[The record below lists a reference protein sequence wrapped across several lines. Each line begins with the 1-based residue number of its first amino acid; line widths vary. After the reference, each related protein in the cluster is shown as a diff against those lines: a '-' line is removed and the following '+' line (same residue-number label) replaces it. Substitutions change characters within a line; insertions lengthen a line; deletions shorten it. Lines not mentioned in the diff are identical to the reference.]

1 MREGKHEGLGV
12 SSRKIWS
19 MGLAHLD
26 LKMTKKKKV
35 NIAEGIRSLFRLV

>member
-26 LKMTKKKKV
+26 LKMTKNKV
-35 NIAEGIRSLFRLV
+35 NIAEGIRSLFCLV

>member
-1 MREGKHEGLGV
+1 MRQAVDLYDRGKHEGLGV

-26 LKMTKKKKV
+26 LKMTKK
-35 NIAEGIRSLFRLV
+35 